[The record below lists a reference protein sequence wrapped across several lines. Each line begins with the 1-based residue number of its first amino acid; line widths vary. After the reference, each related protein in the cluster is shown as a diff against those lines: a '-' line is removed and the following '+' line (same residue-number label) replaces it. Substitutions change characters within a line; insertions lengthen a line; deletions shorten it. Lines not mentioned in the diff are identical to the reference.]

1 MGDHEGGTSV
11 VTDEATA
18 GQVAFNLQ
26 GKQIPGGGRSDGV
39 QTEIDKRDREWEGGK
54 AESTEDVRLMHDL

>member
-1 MGDHEGGTSV
+1 MGDHEGGAGV

-26 GKQIPGGGRSDGV
+26 GEQIPGGGRSDRV
-39 QTEIDKRDREWEGGK
+39 QTEIDKRERESGREGRQR
-54 AESTEDVRLMHDL
+54 AQRM